1 VRRFLASVCEEAVK
15 CGHCP
20 VMWATPGGH
29 YDRATCQLQD
39 RELQKLL
46 YAAGGKEYN
55 PGGAQETPVKGDL
68 DGDGEVRIAD
78 AVLMQKHLLCIEPLT
93 DGSGDLD
100 GDGSIT
106 AVDFTLLKRIL
117 IYG

>member
-1 VRRFLASVCEEAVK
+1 
-15 CGHCP
+15 
-20 VMWATPGGH
+20 M
-29 YDRATCQLQD
+29 
-39 RELQKLL
+39 
-46 YAAGGKEYN
+46 
-55 PGGAQETPVKGDL
+55 KGDL